1 MPSFSPPPSHVL
13 SSPRSVLNGSEGRHK
28 WTRQQKSIICK
39 QVMIMKRCKFN
50 KFLILKIEQKL
61 HVTLGIISTRTS
73 RHYQLG
79 LILLLVKSEI
89 ISFFPLLAM
98 NNIEAYERT
107 VYTLTILIRQS
118 YLISK

>member
-1 MPSFSPPPSHVL
+1 MPSFSPTPSHVL

-28 WTRQQKSIICK
+28 RSRQQKSIICK

-50 KFLILKIEQKL
+50 KFLILKVEQKL

-73 RHYQLG
+73 RHHQLG

-98 NNIEAYERT
+98 NNTEAYERT
-107 VYTLTILIRQS
+107 VYTLTILIWQS